1 MRKLCMVSTA
11 VLTLLL
17 YGVVSH
23 AQDLSNKGREF
34 WLAYSF
40 HVGMVNGGG
49 SPVMTLYITSDVT
62 TTYTVDNF
70 GVAPMTTCTIAA
82 GQVVAVDVPTSC
94 FINNEGLFTNK
105 AIRV

>member
-23 AQDLSNKGREF
+23 AQDFSNRGREF
-34 WLAYSF
+34 WLAYSY

-49 SPVMTLYITSDVT
+49 SPVMTLYITSDGT
-62 TTYTVDNF
+62 TTYTVENF
-70 GVAPMTTCTIAA
+70 GVAPIATGTIIG
-82 GQVVAVDVPTSC
+82 GQVATVEIPASC
-94 FINNEGLFTNK
+94 FINNEGLFANK
-105 AIRV
+105 AIR